1 MPPVRV
7 IIWTIVGCIALWLVC
22 RSGMDVRAWWG

>member
-7 IIWTIVGCIALWLVC
+7 IIWTVIGCVFLWIVC
-22 RSGMDVRAWWG
+22 RLGGDVRALWG